1 MRIRYQLALGFI
13 IIVLLQVVITAVGAW
28 RDYKII
34 PVIAAKAA
42 EDTAKALALSLVR
55 QGESTRT
62 PPIYADP
69 VALQNY
75 IYDLNGIKKNNIE
88 VVNRNKKIIGGVI
101 AGDVGKIYTHD
112 VNNQVGRTIR
122 DGLTRTFIEKSPKY
136 PEGINLI
143 VVPLRMEQGR
153 INGAVIMEYTPLL
166 EEMVKEKSKMIKLVI
181 YLTLFCLLTGLGI
194 AFFVSRSVA
203 MPISKL
209 KSAVERMTQG
219 DMDTPIAVKRPDE
232 TGDLAKAFEAMR
244 KGMKETLLKLQ
255 TEISDRKL
263 AAGQLEQSSL
273 EIMQLSE
280 LGSMLQTC
288 LTIEEAYETITRY
301 AEKLFPGDTG
311 AVYQF
316 RASRNL
322 LEAVSL
328 WDKSSAIEKSFLPEE
343 CLALRL
349 GRLHR
354 VDDANSGSL
363 CPHVHREGAFGYSI
377 CIPMMAQSET
387 IGVLHLES
395 GQAEAGQPD
404 GAQKLWTAEK
414 QQFAVAVAEHVSLA
428 LSNMKLRETLRNLSI
443 RDPLTGLFNRRYMEE
458 VLEQE
463 LLKAIRYGR
472 SLGVIMLDI
481 DHFKR
486 FNDTYGHE
494 AGDLVLRE
502 LSVFLQNHIRL
513 TDVPCRFGGEEFT
526 LILPEA
532 DLALTQQRAEQ
543 VRQGVAAIRIKVQG
557 QTIASITISEGV
569 AVYPE
574 NGPTAQDV
582 LRAADEALY
591 TAKQKGRNHVVI
603 AEGASPETEKPS

>member
-1 MRIRYQLALGFI
+1 MKIRYLLALGFI
-13 IIVLLQVVITAVGAW
+13 IVVLLQVVITAVGEW
-28 RDYKII
+28 RDDKII

-42 EDTAKALALSLVR
+42 EDTARAIALSLVR

-62 PPIYADP
+62 PPLYADP
-69 VALQNY
+69 IALQHY
-75 IYDLNGIKKNNIE
+75 INDLNVIKKNNLE

-101 AGDVGKIYTHD
+101 PEDVGKMYTHD
-112 VNNQVGRTIR
+112 MNNQVGRTIR

-136 PEGINLI
+136 PQGINLI
-143 VVPLRMEQGR
+143 VVPLRIEQGR

-166 EEMVKEKSKMIKLVI
+166 EEMTKEKAKKIKMMI
-181 YLTLFCLLTGLGI
+181 YLTFFCLLTGLGI

-209 KSAVERMTQG
+209 KAAVERMTQG

-232 TGDLAKAFEAMR
+232 TGDLAKAFETMR
-244 KGMKETLLKLQ
+244 KGMKETLQKLQ

-263 AAGQLEQSSL
+263 AAGQLEQRSL

-288 LTIEEAYETITRY
+288 LTTEETYETITRY

-328 WDKSSAIEKSFLPEE
+328 WDKSSSVEKAFLPEE

-349 GRLHR
+349 GRVHR
-354 VDDANSGSL
+354 VDDVNSGSL
-363 CPHVHREGAFGYSI
+363 CPHVHREGALGYSI

-404 GAQKLWTAEK
+404 GAQKQWTAEK

-458 VLEQE
+458 SLEQE
-463 LLKAIRYGR
+463 LLKAKRYGR

-513 TDVPCRFGGEEFT
+513 TDIPCRFGGEEFT

-532 DLALTQQRAEQ
+532 DMALTQQRAEQ
-543 VRQGVAAIRIKVQG
+543 VRQGVAAIRVKVQG
-557 QTIASITISEGV
+557 QTLASITISEGV

-574 NGPTAQDV
+574 NGPTGQDV

-591 TAKQKGRNHVVI
+591 KAKQKGRNHVVI

>member
-1 MRIRYQLALGFI
+1 M
-13 IIVLLQVVITAVGAW
+13 
-28 RDYKII
+28 
-34 PVIAAKAA
+34 
-42 EDTAKALALSLVR
+42 
-55 QGESTRT
+55 
-62 PPIYADP
+62 
-69 VALQNY
+69 
-75 IYDLNGIKKNNIE
+75 
-88 VVNRNKKIIGGVI
+88 
-101 AGDVGKIYTHD
+101 
-112 VNNQVGRTIR
+112 
-122 DGLTRTFIEKSPKY
+122 
-136 PEGINLI
+136 
-143 VVPLRMEQGR
+143 
-153 INGAVIMEYTPLL
+153 
-166 EEMVKEKSKMIKLVI
+166 
-181 YLTLFCLLTGLGI
+181 
-194 AFFVSRSVA
+194 
-203 MPISKL
+203 
-209 KSAVERMTQG
+209 
-219 DMDTPIAVKRPDE
+219 
-232 TGDLAKAFEAMR
+232 
-244 KGMKETLLKLQ
+244 Q
-255 TEISDRKL
+255 TEISDRKR
-263 AAGQLEQSSL
+263 AAGQLEQRSL

-288 LTIEEAYETITRY
+288 LTTEEAYETITRY

-328 WDKSSAIEKSFLPEE
+328 WDKSSAVEKAFLPEE

-349 GRLHR
+349 GRVHK
-354 VDDANSGSL
+354 VDDVNSGSL

-404 GAQKLWTAEK
+404 GAQKQWTAEK
-414 QQFAVAVAEHVSLA
+414 QLFAVAVAEHVSLA

-458 VLEQE
+458 SLEQE
-463 LLKAIRYGR
+463 LLKAKRYGR

-502 LSVFLQNHIRL
+502 LSVYLQNHIRL
-513 TDVPCRFGGEEFT
+513 TDIPCRFGGEEFT

-532 DLALTQQRAEQ
+532 DMALTQQRAEQ
-543 VRQGVAAIRIKVQG
+543 VRQGVAAIRVKVQG
-557 QTIASITISEGV
+557 QTLAPITISEGV

-591 TAKQKGRNHVVI
+591 NAKQKGRNHVAL

>member
-1 MRIRYQLALGFI
+1 MKIRYQLALGFI
-13 IIVLLQVVITAVGAW
+13 IVVLLQVVIITVGAW
-28 RDYKII
+28 RDDEII

-42 EDTAKALALSLVR
+42 EDTAKAIAFSLVR

-62 PPIYADP
+62 PPLYADP

-75 IYDLNGIKKNNIE
+75 INDFSVVKKNSIE

-101 AGDVGKIYTHD
+101 PGDVGKIYTHD

-122 DGLTRTFIEKSPKY
+122 DGLTRVFIEKSSKNPQRIY
-136 PEGINLI
+136 LI

-166 EEMVKEKSKMIKLVI
+166 EEMAKEKAKKIKI
-181 YLTLFCLLTGLGI
+181 MTYLTLFCLLTGFGI

-203 MPISKL
+203 MPINKL
-209 KSAVERMTQG
+209 KTAVEQMTMG
-219 DMDTPIAVKRPDE
+219 DMDTPIAVTRPDE
-232 TGDLAKAFEAMR
+232 TGDLAKAFETMR
-244 KGMKETLLKLQ
+244 RGMRETLMKLQ
-255 TEISDRKL
+255 TEISDRKH
-263 AAGQLEQSSL
+263 AAGQLEQRSL

-288 LTIEEAYETITRY
+288 LTTEEAYETITRY

-311 AVYQF
+311 AVFQ
-316 RASRNL
+316 ASRNL

-328 WDKSSAIEKSFLPEE
+328 WDKSSSVEKAFLPEE

-349 GRLHR
+349 GRIHR

-363 CPHVHREGAFGYSI
+363 CPHVHRAEALGYSI

-387 IGVLHLES
+387 IGVLHLER
-395 GQAEAGQPD
+395 GRQAEAGQPD
-404 GAQKLWTAEK
+404 GEQMLWTAEK
-414 QQFAVAVAEHVSLA
+414 QRFAVAVAEHVSLA

-443 RDPLTGLFNRRYMEE
+443 RDPLTGLFNRRHMEE
-458 VLEQE
+458 SLEQE
-463 LLKAIRYGR
+463 LLKAKRYGR

-481 DHFKR
+481 DHFKQ

-494 AGDLVLRE
+494 AGDLVLGE

-513 TDVPCRFGGEEFT
+513 TDIPCRFGGEEFI

-532 DLALTQQRAEQ
+532 DMALTQQRAEQ
-543 VRQGVAAIRIKVQG
+543 LRQGVAVLRVKVQG
-557 QTIASITISEGV
+557 QALAPITISEGV

-591 TAKQKGRNHVVI
+591 RAKLKGRNHVAL
-603 AEGASPETEKPS
+603 AEGAAPETEKPS

>member
-1 MRIRYQLALGFI
+1 MKIRYLLALGFI
-13 IIVLLQVVITAVGAW
+13 IVVLLQVVITAVGEW
-28 RDYKII
+28 RDDKII

-42 EDTAKALALSLVR
+42 EDTARAIALSLVR

-62 PPIYADP
+62 PPLYADP
-69 VALQNY
+69 IALQHY
-75 IYDLNGIKKNNIE
+75 INDLNMIKKNNLE

-101 AGDVGKIYTHD
+101 SEDVGKMYTHD
-112 VNNQVGRTIR
+112 MNNQVGRTIR

-136 PEGINLI
+136 PQGINLI
-143 VVPLRMEQGR
+143 VVPLRIEQGR

-166 EEMVKEKSKMIKLVI
+166 EEMTKEKAKKIKMMI
-181 YLTLFCLLTGLGI
+181 YLTFFCLLTGLGI

-209 KSAVERMTQG
+209 KAAVERMTQG

-232 TGDLAKAFEAMR
+232 TGDLAKAFETMR
-244 KGMKETLLKLQ
+244 KGMKETLQKLQ

-263 AAGQLEQSSL
+263 AAGQLEQRSL

-288 LTIEEAYETITRY
+288 LTTEETYETITRY

-328 WDKSSAIEKSFLPEE
+328 WDKSSSVEKAFLPEE

-349 GRLHR
+349 GRVHR
-354 VDDANSGSL
+354 VDDVNSGSL
-363 CPHVHREGAFGYSI
+363 CPHVHREGALGYSI

-404 GAQKLWTAEK
+404 GAQKQWTAEK

-458 VLEQE
+458 SLEQE
-463 LLKAIRYGR
+463 LLKAKRYGR

-513 TDVPCRFGGEEFT
+513 TDIPCRFGGEEFT

-532 DLALTQQRAEQ
+532 DMALTQQRAEQ
-543 VRQGVAAIRIKVQG
+543 VRQGVAAIRVKVQG
-557 QTIASITISEGV
+557 QTLASITISEGV

-574 NGPTAQDV
+574 NGPTGQDV

-591 TAKQKGRNHVVI
+591 KAKQKGRNHVVI

>member
-1 MRIRYQLALGFI
+1 MRIRNKLALGFI
-13 IIVLLQVVITAVGAW
+13 IVVLLQVVITAVGAW
-28 RDYKII
+28 RDDKII
-34 PVIAAKAA
+34 PVIAARAA
-42 EDTAKALALSLVR
+42 EDTAGAIALSLVR
-55 QGESTRT
+55 QGESIRT
-62 PPIYADP
+62 PPIYANP
-69 VALQNY
+69 VALQHY
-75 IYDLNGIKKNNIE
+75 INDLNVLKKNNIE
-88 VVNRNKKIIGGVI
+88 VVNRNKKIIGSVI
-101 AGDVGKIYTHD
+101 PGDVGKIYSHD

-122 DGLTRTFIEKSPKY
+122 DGLTRTFIEKSQKY
-136 PEGINLI
+136 PQGINLI
-143 VVPLRMEQGR
+143 VTPLRMEQGR

-166 EEMVKEKSKMIKLVI
+166 EEMAKEKEKKIKLMI
-181 YLTLFCLLTGLGI
+181 YLTFFCLLTGFGI
-194 AFFVSRSVA
+194 AFFFSRSVA
-203 MPISKL
+203 LPISKL
-209 KSAVERMTQG
+209 TAAVERMTQG

-232 TGDLAKAFEAMR
+232 TGDLAKAFETMR

-263 AAGQLEQSSL
+263 AAGDLEQRSL
-273 EIMQLSE
+273 EIMLLSE
-280 LGSMLQTC
+280 LGNMLQTC
-288 LTIEEAYETITRY
+288 LTAEEAYETITRY

-322 LEAVSL
+322 LEAVSR
-328 WDKSSAIEKSFLPEE
+328 WDKSSSVEEAFLPEE

-349 GRLHR
+349 GRVHR
-354 VDDANSGSL
+354 VDDVNSGPL
-363 CPHVHREGAFGYSI
+363 CPHVHKEGSLGYSI

-395 GQAEAGQPD
+395 GQAKAGQREW
-404 GAQKLWTAEK
+404 ARKQWTAEK
-414 QQFAVAVAEHVSLA
+414 QRFAVAVAEHVSLA

-458 VLEQE
+458 SLEQE
-463 LLKAIRYGR
+463 LLKAKRYGR

-502 LSVFLQNHIRL
+502 LGVFLQNHIRV
-513 TDVPCRFGGEEFT
+513 TDIPCRYGGEEFA

-532 DLALTQQRAEQ
+532 DMELTQQRAEQ
-543 VRQGVAAIRIKVQG
+543 VRQGVATIRVKVQG
-557 QTIASITISEGV
+557 QTLASITVSEGV
-569 AVYPE
+569 AVYPG
-574 NGPTAQDV
+574 NGPTGQDV

-591 TAKQKGRNHVVI
+591 RAKLMGRNHVAI

>member
-1 MRIRYQLALGFI
+1 MKIRYQLALGFI
-13 IIVLLQVVITAVGAW
+13 IVVLLQVVITAVGAW
-28 RDYKII
+28 RDDKII

-42 EDTAKALALSLVR
+42 EDTASAIALSLVR

-62 PPIYADP
+62 PPLYADP
-69 VALQNY
+69 IALQHY
-75 IYDLNGIKKNNIE
+75 INDLNVIKKNNIE

-101 AGDVGKIYTHD
+101 PGDVGKMYTHD
-112 VNNQVGRTIR
+112 ANNQFGRTIR

-136 PEGINLI
+136 PQGINLI

-166 EEMVKEKSKMIKLVI
+166 EEMAKEKAKKIKMMI
-181 YLTLFCLLTGLGI
+181 YLTFFCLMTGFGI

-209 KSAVERMTQG
+209 KAAVERMTQG

-232 TGDLAKAFEAMR
+232 TGDLAKAFETMR

-263 AAGQLEQSSL
+263 AAGQLEQRSL

-288 LTIEEAYETITRY
+288 LTTEEAYETITRY

-328 WDKSSAIEKSFLPEE
+328 WDKASSVEKSFLPEE

-349 GRLHR
+349 GRVHR
-354 VDDANSGSL
+354 VDDVNSGSL
-363 CPHVHREGAFGYSI
+363 CSHVHREGALGYSI

-395 GQAEAGQPD
+395 GQAEAGQAD
-404 GAQKLWTAEK
+404 GEQKQWTAEK

-463 LLKAIRYGR
+463 LLKAKRYGR

-502 LSVFLQNHIRL
+502 LSVFMQNHIRL
-513 TDVPCRFGGEEFT
+513 TDIPCRFGGEEFT

-532 DLALTQQRAEQ
+532 DMALTQQRAEQ
-543 VRQGVAAIRIKVQG
+543 VRQGVAAIRVKVQE
-557 QTIASITISEGV
+557 QTLASITISEGV

-574 NGPTAQDV
+574 NGPTGQDV

-591 TAKQKGRNHVVI
+591 RAKQKGRNHVVI
-603 AEGASPETEKPS
+603 AEGASSEG

>member
-1 MRIRYQLALGFI
+1 MRIRNKLALGFI
-13 IIVLLQVVITAVGAW
+13 IVVLLQVVITAVGAW
-28 RDYKII
+28 RDDKII
-34 PVIAAKAA
+34 PVIAARAA
-42 EDTAKALALSLVR
+42 EDTARAIALSVVR
-55 QGESTRT
+55 QGELTRT

-75 IYDLNGIKKNNIE
+75 IYDLNRVKKNNI
-88 VVNRNKKIIGGVI
+88 VAVNRNKKIIGSVI
-101 AGDVGKIYTHD
+101 PGDIGKIYTQD

-122 DGLTRTFIEKSPKY
+122 DGMTRTFIEKNQKY
-136 PEGINLI
+136 PQGINLI

-166 EEMVKEKSKMIKLVI
+166 EEMVKETAKKNQMMI
-181 YLTLFCLLTGLGI
+181 YLTFFCLLTGLGI
-194 AFFVSRSVA
+194 AFFFSRSVA
-203 MPISKL
+203 LPISKL
-209 KSAVERMTQG
+209 TAAVERMTQG
-219 DMDTPIAVKRPDE
+219 DMDTPIAVKHPDE
-232 TGDLAKAFEAMR
+232 TGDLAKAVETMR

-255 TEISDRKL
+255 TEINDRKL
-263 AAGQLEQSSL
+263 AAGELEQRSL
-273 EIMQLSE
+273 EITQLSE

-288 LTIEEAYETITRY
+288 LTTEEAYETITRY

-316 RASRNL
+316 QASRNL

-328 WDKSSAIEKSFLPEE
+328 WDKASSIEKAFLPEE

-349 GRLHR
+349 GRVHR
-354 VDDANSGSL
+354 VDNVNSGSL
-363 CPHVHREGAFGYSI
+363 CPHVHREGALGYSI

-395 GQAEAGQPD
+395 RQAETCQPE
-404 GAQKLWTAEK
+404 GAQKQWTAEK

-463 LLKAIRYGR
+463 LLKAKRYGR

-494 AGDLVLRE
+494 TGDLVLRE
-502 LSVFLQNHIRL
+502 LGVFLQNHIRM
-513 TDVPCRFGGEEFT
+513 TDIPCRFGGEEFA

-532 DLALTQQRAEQ
+532 DMELTQQRAEQ
-543 VRQGVAAIRIKVQG
+543 VRQGVADIRVKVQG
-557 QTIASITISEGV
+557 QTFASITISEGV
-569 AVYPE
+569 AVFPE
-574 NGPTAQDV
+574 NGPTGPDI

-591 TAKQKGRNHVVI
+591 RAKLMGRNHVAI
-603 AEGASPETEKPS
+603 AEGASPETEKSS